1 MTLLKSLSISIDDR
15 YVQVIL
21 RYELVEMLHIAIC
34 INRNAAYCDSE
45 RSVCVS
51 VCVCLCVVVSVWLCV
66 NGSPRHPTITSG

>member
-51 VCVCLCVVVSVWLCV
+51 VCVFVCGCECVVVC
-66 NGSPRHPTITSG
+66 